1 MINFTGKA
9 FHRKKRITLL
19 LSVLVIAACTKPIR
33 STINSIGPMDI
44 VGPAP
49 GFLQNLIPVGWIS
62 QGSIKKGQMS
72 IVKLDGIP
80 ALKVVSSSNNLIT
93 VKPSQALLLATPYL
107 SWSWNMEP
115 QGEGQHP
122 VKLLVGFKNS
132 KKQQQTWKTNFFISH
147 NLIPNHERMLS
158 FIWGDSAL
166 QRGTITKENPKKEGQ
181 LNASFTVR
189 GGQENSNSWWF
200 ETVDLND
207 IYQRTWPRDEI
218 DDLHITFIGISTS
231 SSSKP
236 IAGHISGLRLSR

>member
-9 FHRKKRITLL
+9 FHRKKIITLL
-19 LSVLVIAACTKPIR
+19 LSALVIAACTKPIR
-33 STINSIGPMDI
+33 STINSIGSTDI

-49 GFLQNLIPVGWIS
+49 GFLQNLIPVGWIA

-122 VKLLVGFKNS
+122 VKLLVGFKNR
-132 KKQQQTWKTNFFISH
+132 KKQQKTWKTNFFISH
-147 NLIPNHERMLS
+147 NFYQLKGKSQKPLS
-158 FIWGDSAL
+158 CL
-166 QRGTITKENPKKEGQ
+166 Q
-181 LNASFTVR
+181 FC
-189 GGQENSNSWWF
+189 
-200 ETVDLND
+200 
-207 IYQRTWPRDEI
+207 
-218 DDLHITFIGISTS
+218 
-231 SSSKP
+231 SK
-236 IAGHISGLRLSR
+236 